1 MDIMTILGLLLAFGG
16 IVGGQLLE
24 GGHPGSLIQGT
35 AFLIVI
41 VGSFGAAFVAT
52 TLQDA
57 KGALIG
63 MFRNFIPAKLDFSG
77 MLEKLLELANLAR
90 REGLLALE
98 SYTNDANED
107 PFLVRCLTLAID
119 GSNAE
124 ASGGTSPPPGP

>member
-57 KGALIG
+57 FDSTSIVSPIADPAVIKANT
-63 MFRNFIPAKLDFSG
+63 RNRCFAIAVPPRGFSQTRVQYYY
-77 MLEKLLELANLAR
+77 MLLSP
-90 REGLLALE
+90 LLAE
-98 SYTNDANED
+98 S
-107 PFLVRCLTLAID
+107 
-119 GSNAE
+119 
-124 ASGGTSPPPGP
+124 GPWWK